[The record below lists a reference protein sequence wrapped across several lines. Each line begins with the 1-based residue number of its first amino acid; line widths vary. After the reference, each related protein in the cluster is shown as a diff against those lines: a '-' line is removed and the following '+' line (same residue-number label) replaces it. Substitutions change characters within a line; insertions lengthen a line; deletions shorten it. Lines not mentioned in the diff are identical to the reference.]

1 MTRLTAAFYDRF
13 TAGVEAAGLADWRR
27 DLVAGLEGEVLEI
40 GAGTGHNLRW
50 YPSTVTRL
58 VLTEPDRFMRAKL
71 EAKVGAG
78 EDRPDGPAV
87 IEVLDRSSE
96 DLDVADASLDAVVG
110 TLVLCTVP
118 DPDATLAEVRRVLRP
133 GGRFVYLEH
142 IAASDTPRDLRWQQ
156 RLEPVWKHVA
166 GNCHLTRTTERTVV
180 AAGFE
185 VETEWRQPMPAAPAI
200 LRPTVRGIARRPA

>member
-1 MTRLTAAFYDRF
+1 MSRLTAAFYDRF
-13 TAGVEAAGLADWRR
+13 TAGVEAAGLSTWRR

-58 VLTEPDRFMRAKL
+58 VLTEPDAHMRAKL
-71 EAKVGAG
+71 EPKVAATA
-78 EDRPDGPAV
+78 DRGDGPAV
-87 IEVLDRSSE
+87 VEVLDRSSE
-96 DLDVADASLDAVVG
+96 DLGVADASVDAVVA

-118 DPDATLAEVRRVLRP
+118 DPAATLAEVRRVLRP

-142 IAASDTPRDLRWQQ
+142 IAATDTPRTLRWQEH
-156 RLEPVWKHVA
+156 LEPLWKRLA
-166 GNCHLTRTTERTVV
+166 GNCHLTRTTERAVV
-180 AAGFE
+180 DAGFA
-185 VETEWRQPMPAAPAI
+185 VETEWREAMPAAPAV